1 MIILSW
7 KIITYCPLKKH
18 KFCIFFNRQ
27 IFAMMEKSKGE
38 CMMKKLTT
46 QEIVLTG
53 LGIAIVFIATL
64 YIKIPNALDG
74 YFNLGDG
81 FILIFSSIL
90 SPFLAF
96 LVGGLG
102 SALADVAGGY
112 AYYFIPTLM
121 IKGLEAIVVAF
132 LFQKFSKKVQIPAY
146 LLGAV
151 IMVVGYFFAKW
162 YLKGSAA
169 IALTGV
175 PENIFQSAVGI
186 VIACVCY
193 PIIEKYQHK
202 KHV

>member
-1 MIILSW
+1 
-7 KIITYCPLKKH
+7 
-18 KFCIFFNRQ
+18 
-27 IFAMMEKSKGE
+27 
-38 CMMKKLTT
+38 MKKQLSTR
-46 QEIVLTG
+46 EIVLTG

-81 FILIFSSIL
+81 FILIFASVL
-90 SPFLAF
+90 DPFLAF

-112 AYYFIPTLM
+112 AYYFIPTLI
-121 IKGLEAIVVAF
+121 IKGLEGIVVSY
-132 LFQKFSKKVQIPAY
+132 LIQKFGKKAQIPAY

-169 IALTGV
+169 IALTGI
-175 PENIFQSAVGI
+175 PENIFQSGVGI
-186 VIACVCY
+186 VIALICY
-193 PIIEKYQHK
+193 PLVNQYNEKMK
-202 KHV
+202 KRI